1 MPSAVA
7 IDAPSSATAREG
19 ALRQFRKNNTNT
31 ARLFEAVGIVAV
43 MQSVTEGGMK
53 QPQRVVTFDQ
63 QRLWNR
69 VLLRPVRA
77 PAPADG
83 RVGRLSERTAR
94 NRRFAAPL
102 TRRRSVPV
110 PWTIEPRLVPMAPAR
125 LQFRKA
131 PYPVVL
137 RAVRSSA
144 SA

>member
-1 MPSAVA
+1 
-7 IDAPSSATAREG
+7 
-19 ALRQFRKNNTNT
+19 
-31 ARLFEAVGIVAV
+31 
-43 MQSVTEGGMK
+43 MK

-83 RVGRLSERTAR
+83 RVGRLSERDGTEPTI
-94 NRRFAAPL
+94 RRPADAAQE
-102 TRRRSVPV
+102 RSGALDYRA
-110 PWTIEPRLVPMAPAR
+110 RLVPMAPAR

-131 PYPVVL
+131 PYPVVP

>member
-1 MPSAVA
+1 MEP
-7 IDAPSSATAREG
+7 P
-19 ALRQFRKNNTNT
+19 K
-31 ARLFEAVGIVAV
+31 
-43 MQSVTEGGMK
+43 
-53 QPQRVVTFDQ
+53 PQRVVTFDQ
-63 QRLWNR
+63 QRPWNR

-102 TRRRSVPV
+102 TRRRSVPA
-110 PWTIEPRLVPMAPAR
+110 PLDYRARLVPMAPAR

-131 PYPVVL
+131 PYPVVP